1 MAVACKTY
9 RSENKD
15 RNFRRESENLDL
27 LKGVL
32 HGSHRVMR
40 HIASIMHGNNFMIL
54 LPLAELHDLEIF
66 LRGGEKPLANTC
78 DHQTIYEFDENF
90 PHLKTESVL
99 HSALLKELFEIAS
112 ALVWLHDELRIFG
125 SLDRY
130 LAHMDLKPENILLA
144 SGPHHPAG
152 KWMLTDFGVSLFD
165 KGTNQRPSRLHS
177 IRDAGPRLTSR
188 GNRNQFTR
196 AHGPYE
202 PPEVDLPSVDG
213 RKCDVWSFACILCD
227 VLAFA
232 FGRKE
237 GLRQFRK
244 LRYDGNDDYFYR
256 THESLTSVPRM
267 VNSSY
272 TELKPEIRAWYQGL
286 AAKHK
291 IDQSWIKDYVA
302 VLERALV
309 PNPSDRPNMRDF
321 INDLGE
327 LPHKITA
334 NLFNSIEPPLIGP
347 LLSSTSSTSDTTGI
361 NGRHLLRPSNSR
373 GTSASPFTGITQ
385 TANRADISREMFQW
399 NLEPTTN
406 STSTFRSSPVTIQFG
421 ALDSP
426 RNNSQ
431 SSSNTVF
438 TQHQTASTDP
448 TSRIPSFPS
457 VSSAL
462 LPAASFPSALSPNIN
477 ASSYK
482 QLQTTLTL
490 RKKGKANAI
499 AVAPDGSRV
508 TFLNSNQ
515 VYAYSADTGE
525 LAGTINE
532 LPMKVD
538 WKKMCIA
545 SSFVAV
551 YGINKA
557 RNTIVSCY

>member
-1 MAVACKTY
+1 MVVACKTY
-9 RSENKD
+9 RNENKD
-15 RNFRRESENLDL
+15 RSFRRESENLDL

-40 HIASIMHGNNFMIL
+40 HIASIVHGNNFMIL

-66 LRGGEKPLANTC
+66 LRGGEKPLANTY
-78 DHQTIYEFDENF
+78 DHQTIYDFDETF

-99 HSALLKELFEIAS
+99 HSAILKELFEIAS

-125 SLDRY
+125 SLGRY

-152 KWMLTDFGVSLFD
+152 KWVLTDFGVSLFD

-232 FGRKE
+232 CGRKE

-256 THESLTSVPRM
+256 TQESLTLLPRV

-272 TELKPEIRAWYQGL
+272 TELKPEIRTWYQGL
-286 AAKHK
+286 AAKHQT
-291 IDQSWIKDYVA
+291 DQSWIEDYVA
-302 VLERALV
+302 VLDRALV

-334 NLFNSIEPPLIGP
+334 NLFNSIKPPQIGP
-347 LLSSTSSTSDTTGI
+347 LPSSASSISENTSN
-361 NGRHLLRPSNSR
+361 NGRHLIRPSNSG
-373 GTSASPFTGITQ
+373 GTSAFPFTSITH
-385 TANRADISREMFQW
+385 TANRADVSSPW
-399 NLEPTTN
+399 NLEHTTN
-406 STSTFRSSPVTIQFG
+406 STSTFRSSPMTTQFR

-431 SSSNTVF
+431 NSSNTVF
-438 TQHQTASTDP
+438 TQQQTASTDL
-448 TSRIPSFPS
+448 TSRIPSFSS
-457 VSSAL
+457 VSNAL
-462 LPAASFPSALSPNIN
+462 LPASSFPSALSPNVN

-490 RKKGKANAI
+490 KKGKANTI

-508 TFLNSNQ
+508 AFLYSNQ
-515 VYAYSADTGE
+515 VYAYCADTGE
-525 LAGTINE
+525 LAGATNE
-532 LPMKVD
+532 LPVKVD

-551 YGINKA
+551 YGINKKL
-557 RNTIVSCY
+557 NTTIVSCH

>member
-1 MAVACKTY
+1 MVVACKTY
-9 RSENKD
+9 RNENND
-15 RNFRRESENLDL
+15 RSFRRESENLDL

-40 HIASIMHGNNFMIL
+40 HIASIVHGNKFMIL
-54 LPLAELHDLEIF
+54 LPLAELYDLEIF

-78 DHQTIYEFDENF
+78 DHQTIYDFDENF
-90 PHLKTESVL
+90 PHLRTESVL
-99 HSALLKELFEIAS
+99 HSALLTELFEIAS

-165 KGTNQRPSRLHS
+165 KRTNQRPSRLHS

-188 GNRNQFTR
+188 GNRNQITR

-202 PPEVDLPSVDG
+202 PPEVNLPIVDG

-232 FGRKE
+232 CGRKE
-237 GLRQFRK
+237 GLRQFRN

-256 THESLTSVPRM
+256 TRESLTLVPGV

-272 TELKPEIRAWYQGL
+272 TELKPTIRNWYLGL
-286 AAKHK
+286 AAEHQT
-291 IDQSWIKDYVA
+291 DQSWIEDYVA

-334 NLFNSIEPPLIGP
+334 NLFNSIGPPPIGP
-347 LLSSTSSTSDTTGI
+347 LLASASSTSETTGI
-361 NGRHLLRPSNSR
+361 NGRHVLPPSNSR
-373 GTSASPFTGITQ
+373 GTSASPFTGSTH
-385 TANRADISREMFQW
+385 TANRADVSREMCPW

-406 STSTFRSSPVTIQFG
+406 SASTFRSSPTTVQLR

-431 SSSNTVF
+431 SSSNIVF
-438 TQHQTASTDP
+438 TQQQTASTDLR
-448 TSRIPSFPS
+448 SRIPSFPS
-457 VSSAL
+457 VSNAL

-477 ASSYK
+477 ASSYEK
-482 QLQTTLTL
+482 LQTTLTL
-490 RKKGKANAI
+490 KKGTANAI

-508 TFLNSNQ
+508 AFLSSNQ
-515 VYAYSADTGE
+515 VYAYWADTGE
-525 LAGTINE
+525 PAGTINE
-532 LPMKVD
+532 LPVKVD

-551 YGINKA
+551 YGINKT
-557 RNTIVSCY
+557 RNTIVSCH